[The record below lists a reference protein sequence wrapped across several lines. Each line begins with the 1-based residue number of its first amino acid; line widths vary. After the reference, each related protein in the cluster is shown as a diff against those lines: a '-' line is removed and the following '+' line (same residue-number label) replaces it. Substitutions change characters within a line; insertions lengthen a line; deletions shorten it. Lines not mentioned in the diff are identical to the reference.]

1 MDPHLTPVYEMTHD
15 TFRLYYWP
23 TIQGRGEFPRLVLE
37 DAGADYV
44 DVARL
49 DEAEGGGE
57 PAIMDLLQRGD
68 VGTPLFAPPILQ
80 HGALFVSQTA
90 AICIYLGDVLGL
102 SPRDESGRWRAAH
115 LQITMADFVAE
126 IHDTHH
132 PIAGEMY
139 YEEQKPEALRRA
151 RHFSS
156 ERLPKFLTYFERV
169 LEANA
174 DSGGWLVG
182 SGCSHA
188 DLSLFQIVEG
198 LGYAFPNA
206 LRRVAAECPR
216 TRELRDRVAER
227 PGIVAYLESERRIPF
242 NQHGVGAIR
251 SSIGRPE
258 RRRLASQQ
266 VGGSGIDAGSERRL
280 RRRRSRPWAP
290 PASSIKRHP
299 AKSPSMHPPR
309 RS

>member
-1 MDPHLTPVYEMTHD
+1 MTHD
-15 TFRLYYWP
+15 TFRFYYWP

-44 DVARL
+44 DVARR

-57 PAIMDLLQRGD
+57 PALMDLLERRD

-80 HGALFVSQTA
+80 HGGLFVSQTA

-115 LQITMADFVAE
+115 LQMTMADFVDE

-132 PIAGEMY
+132 PIAGQMY
-139 YEEQKPEALRRA
+139 YEEQKPEALRRG

-182 SGCSHA
+182 SECSHA

-198 LGYAFPNA
+198 LGYAFPSA
-206 LRRVAAECPR
+206 LRRTAAECPR
-216 TRELRDRVAER
+216 TRALRDRVAER
-227 PGIVAYLESERRIPF
+227 PGIAAYLESDRRIPF
-242 NQHGVGAIR
+242 NQHGVFR
-251 SSIGRPE
+251 HYPE
-258 RRRLASQQ
+258 LDQ
-266 VGGSGIDAGSERRL
+266 VV
-280 RRRRSRPWAP
+280 
-290 PASSIKRHP
+290 
-299 AKSPSMHPPR
+299 
-309 RS
+309 